1 MRGTPPN
8 FRNISLLAALQLD
21 KMTGRDG
28 LFCDHVE
35 AGKEISQ
42 GVLQRKCDCQRADAE
57 RRDKRCYRNP
67 YAVKKDE
74 YAQADDH
81 TSRDALDQAERSFHS
96 RGHEGQL
103 G

>member
-1 MRGTPPN
+1 MPR
-8 FRNISLLAALQLD
+8 
-21 KMTGRDG
+21 RDG

-42 GVLQRKCDCQRADAE
+42 GVLQRKCDGQRADAE
-57 RRDKRCYRNP
+57 GCDKRCNRNP

-81 TSRDALDQAERSFHS
+81 ASRDALHQAKRSFHS